1 MPGFDSRRKEAQAR
15 EAEREVVLLATVREM
30 ARDEVLDA
38 IPADVLEEIRR
49 EDGKPLFVALDI
61 AQEGEST
68 GELVIDGKTAGN
80 QRKIWGARAIREF
93 VRKLSSAAKNK
104 AAKLWLGTSHEAKNS
119 AGRIVA
125 AFEKQVGDTMHAIA
139 IGWVRSREAKA
150 AFRNGSIDTGSMEA
164 DCQFERGAA
173 GWIVRAVQKVKGVL
187 LGDKSMRP
195 GFAGATVLATVQ
207 ELERNDEHEEE
218 DEPMPDA
225 PVTLG
230 KAKLAISE
238 NGWNPSQLFGGEALL
253 GDGTVADALKSEVDA
268 KVAAAVGEKDKEIDG
283 LKADAE
289 AHRAEQRRRRVEELV
304 EKSELLKDEP
314 KGKAAFIRKHVRV
327 DLAGVAEDKMQE
339 TVDAAVKA
347 ELGLLGDGV
356 TFADPAGG
364 ENRKQETGDANEEED
379 EALPASGAVMHHGK
393 DMTDPVNN
401 PQIPKIGG

>member
-1 MPGFDSRRKEAQAR
+1 
-15 EAEREVVLLATVREM
+15 
-30 ARDEVLDA
+30 
-38 IPADVLEEIRR
+38 
-49 EDGKPLFVALDI
+49 
-61 AQEGEST
+61 
-68 GELVIDGKTAGN
+68 
-80 QRKIWGARAIREF
+80 
-93 VRKLSSAAKNK
+93 
-104 AAKLWLGTSHEAKNS
+104 
-119 AGRIVA
+119 
-125 AFEKQVGDTMHAIA
+125 
-139 IGWVRSREAKA
+139 
-150 AFRNGSIDTGSMEA
+150 
-164 DCQFERGAA
+164 
-173 GWIVRAVQKVKGVL
+173 
-187 LGDKSMRP
+187 
-195 GFAGATVLATVQ
+195 
-207 ELERNDEHEEE
+207 
-218 DEPMPDA
+218 MPDA